1 VKPWWRYSPGVFSK
15 SINPARTIRS
25 ARRTSRL
32 DYLGNAAF
40 QPEVA
45 VSFAALRQLA
55 K

>member
-1 VKPWWRYSPGVFSK
+1 VFSK

-32 DYLGNAAF
+32 DYLAGADF

-45 VSFAALRQLA
+45 VSFAALQHLTQ
-55 K
+55 